1 MAPAYGTGSTGAG
14 PRSSLQ
20 DELKAILQKR
30 IMVLDGAM
38 GTMIQQH
45 KLGERDYRGEEFKE
59 HPKPLKG
66 NNDLLSITQPDL
78 ICKIHKDY
86 LLAGADI
93 VETNTFSST
102 RVAQADYELEHLAYR
117 LNKVSAELAR
127 KAADDVGLQTGT
139 RRFVAGA
146 IGPTNKTLSISPS
159 VERPD
164 YRNITFKELV
174 EAYEEQAR
182 GLLDGGID
190 ILLVETIFDTANA
203 KAALFA
209 IQQLFAEEYESRPLF
224 ISGTIVDKSGRTLSG
239 QTGEA
244 FVISV
249 SHAEPLSIGLNCA
262 LGAVEMRPFIEAI
275 GKCTTAY
282 VLCYPNAG
290 FPNAFGG
297 YDETPDV
304 TAKYLKEFAMDG
316 LVNIVGGC
324 CGTTPSHIRAIA
336 EAVQKCRPRIPPP
349 SVFGDFLLL
358 SGLEPFKVGPY
369 TNFVNIGE
377 RCNVAGS
384 RNFAKLIMA
393 GNYEEALNVAK
404 SQVKMG
410 AQILDVNMDDGMLD
424 GKSAMIRFCNLV
436 ATEPDIAKV
445 PLCID
450 SSNFAVIEEGLKCCQ
465 GKCVVN
471 SISLKDGEKNFL
483 EKAHIIKRFGAAVVV
498 MAFDEKG
505 QATEIKDK
513 VEICTRAYG
522 LLVNRV
528 KFNPN
533 DIIFDPNILTIGT
546 GMEEHSLYAENFIKA
561 TSIIKRKLPGARISG
576 GLSNLSFSFRGMEMI
591 REAMHSVFLYHAIKA
606 GMDMG
611 IVNAGKL
618 PVYDDIDKELLELCE
633 NLIWNKNPAAT
644 EKLLQYA
651 QNPTTGGKKIL
662 HTDEWRNG
670 SVEERLVH
678 ALIKG
683 VEKYIVEDTAEARA
697 NQEKYPRPLH
707 IIEGPLMNGMKVVG
721 ELFGT
726 GKMFLPQV
734 VKSARVMKKAVNYL
748 IPFMEKEREERLA
761 QSGHSE
767 EMSPYQGTVVLATV
781 KGDVHD
787 IGKNIVGVVLAC
799 NNFRV
804 IDLGVMTPCDKILQA
819 ALENKADI
827 VGLSGLI
834 TPSLEEMIYVAKEME
849 RLGMKI
855 PLLIGGA
862 TTSKTHTA
870 VKIAPKYNAPAIH
883 VLDASKSVVVC
894 SQLLDD
900 YGKDDYFEE
909 VTEEYEE
916 IRQDYYNTLMERNYL
931 TLEQAR
937 NKGFHIDWLSH
948 PRPVKPT
955 FIGTQSFADYD
966 LRRLMSYIDWK
977 PFFDVWQLKGKYP
990 NRGYP
995 KIFRDKTVGEEA
1007 KQVFQDAQDMLNALI
1022 EGKKLTA
1029 KGIIGFW
1036 PAQSV
1041 GDDIHLFAED
1051 TFPRTGEPLAK
1062 FHGLRQQV
1070 DKDSISTEQYCCI
1083 SDFIAPRDSG
1093 VPDYI
1098 GLFAVACFGAEL
1110 LSKQYLEENDD
1121 YSSIMVKALADR
1133 LVEAFAEEMHARVRK
1148 EFWGYS
1154 PDESLDIADMHRIK
1168 YAGIR
1173 PAPGYPSQPDHTEKI
1188 TMWNLARI
1196 EEITGIALTES
1207 LAMTPAAAVSGFY
1220 FSSPQSMYFAVGKIT
1235 KEQVKDYAARK
1246 QMKVEDIEKWLG
1258 PTLGYDTD

>member
-1 MAPAYGTGSTGAG
+1 
-14 PRSSLQ
+14 
-20 DELKAILQKR
+20 
-30 IMVLDGAM
+30 
-38 GTMIQQH
+38 
-45 KLGERDYRGEEFKE
+45 
-59 HPKPLKG
+59 
-66 NNDLLSITQPDL
+66 
-78 ICKIHKDY
+78 
-86 LLAGADI
+86 
-93 VETNTFSST
+93 
-102 RVAQADYELEHLAYR
+102 
-117 LNKVSAELAR
+117 
-127 KAADDVGLQTGT
+127 
-139 RRFVAGA
+139 
-146 IGPTNKTLSISPS
+146 
-159 VERPD
+159 
-164 YRNITFKELV
+164 
-174 EAYEEQAR
+174 
-182 GLLDGGID
+182 
-190 ILLVETIFDTANA
+190 
-203 KAALFA
+203 
-209 IQQLFAEEYESRPLF
+209 
-224 ISGTIVDKSGRTLSG
+224 
-239 QTGEA
+239 
-244 FVISV
+244 
-249 SHAEPLSIGLNCA
+249 
-262 LGAVEMRPFIEAI
+262 
-275 GKCTTAY
+275 
-282 VLCYPNAG
+282 
-290 FPNAFGG
+290 
-297 YDETPDV
+297 
-304 TAKYLKEFAMDG
+304 
-316 LVNIVGGC
+316 
-324 CGTTPSHIRAIA
+324 
-336 EAVQKCRPRIPPP
+336 
-349 SVFGDFLLL
+349 
-358 SGLEPFKVGPY
+358 
-369 TNFVNIGE
+369 
-377 RCNVAGS
+377 
-384 RNFAKLIMA
+384 
-393 GNYEEALNVAK
+393 
-404 SQVKMG
+404 MG